1 MASAAC
7 AMETSKSNNAPARGP
22 RPGTSKLYII
32 LESSPGAKISSL
44 LLLIPLLLIVIF
56 RHLRF
61 FASARPS
68 CPSPGRLKHSV
79 PHLQT
84 TLLEFY
90 KGRSGDDI

>member
-61 FASARPS
+61 CCFCSAILPVAR
-68 CPSPGRLKHSV
+68 
-79 PHLQT
+79 QT
-84 TLLEFY
+84 
-90 KGRSGDDI
+90 KA